1 MKELCPNTFF
11 PQWTQFYKNEKFQVE
26 AKIGFRFNLEYFEI
40 QLFCDI
46 NNRLREMNRRSFLEI
61 LRDKR
66 ESLAYYV
73 GKRVIKRYGDQKTY
87 LIDKIDT
94 SLTPMTKFEKDSVK
108 ITYVDYFRKNYQL
121 EITDLS
127 QPLIAVTTRVPAKI
141 RKGGS
146 KMEEWNQTI
155 YLVPELVSL
164 AEIP

>member
-1 MKELCPNTFF
+1 
-11 PQWTQFYKNEKFQVE
+11 
-26 AKIGFRFNLEYFEI
+26 
-40 QLFCDI
+40 
-46 NNRLREMNRRSFLEI
+46 MNRRSFLEI

-108 ITYVDYFRKNYQL
+108 ITYVDYFRTNYQL

-127 QPLIAVTTRVPAKI
+127 QPLIAVMTRVPAKI